1 MSDRHNAKQ
10 ALKTW
15 LTKNARSAVRIDDDT
30 PLLEQRLITSL
41 QVVELVLLIEEL
53 SGLPI
58 DAALL
63 EPGSFRDVNTICA
76 RFFQATRQAQI

>member
-1 MSDRHNAKQ
+1 MSDQSHAKQ
-10 ALKTW
+10 ALRGW
-15 LTKNARSAVRIDDDT
+15 LGENSRSDAAIDDDT

-53 SGLPI
+53 SGRPI

-63 EPGSFRDVNTICA
+63 EPGSFHDVNTICA
-76 RFFQATRQAQI
+76 KFFHATGQEQG